1 MKTLFFIKLNNC
13 LSELLY
19 VIHTLYIML
28 EFTRDLDELVAW
40 FNTQKFNLQRHLE
53 RNYRENIHYI
63 KYPLKTIGNDKK
75 QHGGNNR
82 IVYMLTEEAFELF
95 KNSFNFRNKY
105 IVTAA
110 ENTEVVKF
118 PMCIE
123 GQTIG
128 FIENTYRGLRAM
140 SRQFRIGPY
149 FADLCFTDDFIV
161 VECDEY
167 GHSDRSVE
175 EETAREEFIKN
186 QGYAMFRYNPNE
198 AGFDLSDVLNRIN
211 RRLMLLL

>member
-1 MKTLFFIKLNNC
+1 MIKC
-13 LSELLY
+13 T
-19 VIHTLYIML
+19 IHLYIMPG
-28 EFTRDLDELVAW
+28 FTRDLDELVHH
-40 FNTQKFNLQRHLE
+40 FKSQKFNLQRHLE

-63 KYPLKTIGNDKK
+63 KYPLKTISPDIK

-140 SRQFRIGPY
+140 SRQFQIGTY
-149 FADLCFTDDFIV
+149 RADLCFTDDLIV

-167 GHSDRSVE
+167 GHHDRSAAE
-175 EETAREEFIKN
+175 EMAREEFIKN

>member
-1 MKTLFFIKLNNC
+1 MP
-13 LSELLY
+13 
-19 VIHTLYIML
+19 
-28 EFTRDLDELVAW
+28 EFTRDLDELMSR

-75 QHGGNNR
+75 QHGGHNR

-140 SRQFRIGPY
+140 SRQFQIGLY
-149 FADLCFTDDFIV
+149 RADLCFTDDFIV

-167 GHSDRSVE
+167 GHRDRSAE

-186 QGYAMFRYNPNE
+186 QGYTIIRYNPNKP
-198 AGFDLSDVLNRIN
+198 GFDLSDVLNDIN
-211 RRLMLLL
+211 MRLF

>member
-1 MKTLFFIKLNNC
+1 MNKWKIRF
-13 LSELLY
+13 
-19 VIHTLYIML
+19 YIMP
-28 EFTRDLDELVAW
+28 EFTRDLEELVCW

-53 RNYRENIHYI
+53 RNYRDNIHYI

-82 IVYMLTEEAFELF
+82 VVYMLTEYAFELF
-95 KNSFNFRNKY
+95 KKSFNFRNKY

-110 ENTEVVKF
+110 ENTEVVRF

-123 GQTIG
+123 AQTIG
-128 FIENTYRGLRAM
+128 FIENAFHGLRAM
-140 SRQFRIGPY
+140 SRQFQIGPY
-149 FADLCFTDDFIV
+149 RTDLCFTNDLIV

-167 GHSDRSVE
+167 GHRDRLVAHE
-175 EETAREEFIKN
+175 VAREEFIKN
-186 QGYAMFRYNPNE
+186 QGYAMIRYNPNE
-198 AGFDLSDVLNRIN
+198 PEFDLSDVLNRIN

>member
-1 MKTLFFIKLNNC
+1 MP
-13 LSELLY
+13 
-19 VIHTLYIML
+19 
-28 EFTRDLDELVAW
+28 EFTRDLDESLSY
-40 FNTQKFNLQRHLE
+40 FQTSKYNIIRHLE

-63 KYPLKTIGNDKK
+63 KNPLKTIGNDKK
-75 QHGGNNR
+75 QHGGHNR

-140 SRQFRIGPY
+140 SRQFQIGPY
-149 FADLCFTDDFIV
+149 RADLCFTDDFIV

-167 GHSDRSVE
+167 GHHDRHAAE
-175 EETAREEFIKN
+175 EMAREDFIKN
-186 QGYAMFRYNPNE
+186 QGYTIIRYNPNE
-198 AGFDLSDVLNRIN
+198 QRFDLSDVLNRIN
-211 RRLMLLL
+211 RRLMC

>member
-1 MKTLFFIKLNNC
+1 M
-13 LSELLY
+13 Y
-19 VIHTLYIML
+19 VIHGLYIMP
-28 EFTRDLDELVAW
+28 EFTRDLEELVCH
-40 FNTQKFNLQRHLE
+40 FTTKKINLIRNLE
-53 RNYRENIHYI
+53 KNYRENIHYTRSQ
-63 KYPLKTIGNDKK
+63 LKVVNETKK
-75 QHGGNNR
+75 QNGGQNR

-167 GHSDRSVE
+167 GHRDRSVAE
-175 EETAREEFIKN
+175 ELAREEFIKN

-198 AGFDLSDVLNRIN
+198 AVFDLSDVLNRIN